1 MAKQLG
7 TMEFWFKDYTENE
20 FNQSVDCTF
29 EVWGD
34 DMSIEQYWYM
44 CRQFA
49 AVMGFSESTIYEW
62 FGE

>member
-7 TMEFWFKDYTENE
+7 TMEFWFKDYTEDK
-20 FNQSVDCTF
+20 FNQSIDCTF

-34 DMSIEQYWYM
+34 NMSIEHYWCM

-49 AVMGFSESTIYEW
+49 AAMGFAEETIKEW

>member
-7 TMEFWFKDYTENE
+7 TMEFWFKDYTEDE

-34 DMSIEQYWYM
+34 DMSIEQYWCM

-49 AVMGFSESTIYEW
+49 AAMGYAEETIKEW
-62 FGE
+62 FGV

>member
-49 AVMGFSESTIYEW
+49 AVMGFSESTICEW

>member
-44 CRQFA
+44 CKQFA
-49 AVMGFSESTIYEW
+49 AVMGFSEGTICEW